1 MNKLDEFKKIL
12 DHIGELRYTTSI
24 LRWEMDTIAP
34 KSSYDY
40 LIDVSSKFEVEAFK
54 LSTSLEY
61 INSINELIDSSEFNN
76 LNELEKKYIL
86 DLKEDYE
93 RFKRIPEDFYE
104 EHSKLSS
111 NSLNAWVKAKEEND
125 YSIFKPYLLK
135 IIESTKKLYN
145 YMYPNNSNIYDC
157 MLNDYEK
164 GITSGFID
172 DLFNQLK
179 EGIIPIIKNLKNNNI
194 NKLQR
199 NYSDNK
205 LIELAK
211 YLLNYIGFDNERGV
225 LSIYTHGYTMKLN
238 DNDVRIT
245 FSNTPNITDVIS
257 TVVHEG
263 GHGIFEQNVSSSLTQ
278 FKTYDVNK
286 CGLHESQSR
295 FFENILGRNR
305 NFFIPIFDDIKKIL
319 DIDISLDEFMMMFND
334 AKRSK
339 IRTEADELTY
349 CMHIII
355 RYEIE
360 RDIFNGNIDL
370 VDLPN
375 IWNKKYKE
383 YLDVDITNDKEGI
396 LQDMHWSEGAFGYF
410 PFYLMGSIFD
420 GMLLDKVN
428 EDLGSVDELL
438 KDGKIKDIT
447 NYLIKNIH
455 VFGGI
460 YNINEVANKLCGT
473 DLKVEPIIRYFKDK
487 YELK

>member
-1 MNKLDEFKKIL
+1 MNKLDELKKIL

-61 INSINELIDSSEFNN
+61 INAINDLINSSEFNN
-76 LNELEKKYIL
+76 LNELEQKYIF
-86 DLKEDYE
+86 DLKEEYE

-104 EHSKLSS
+104 EHCKLSS

-135 IIESTKKLYN
+135 IIESTKKLYD

-172 DLFNQLK
+172 CLFDKLK

-199 NYSDNK
+199 NYTNDK
-205 LIELAK
+205 LIDLAK
-211 YLLNYIGFDNERGV
+211 YLLDYIGFDNERGA

-295 FFENILGRNR
+295 FFENILGRNK

-319 DIDISLDEFMMMFND
+319 DIDISLDEFIRMFND

-370 VDLPN
+370 DDLPN

-383 YLDVDITNDKEGI
+383 YLDVDITNDREGI

-410 PFYLMGSIFD
+410 PFYLLGSIFD

-428 EDLGSVDELL
+428 EDYGSVDELL
-438 KDGKIKDIT
+438 KEGKIKDIT

-487 YELK
+487 YENN